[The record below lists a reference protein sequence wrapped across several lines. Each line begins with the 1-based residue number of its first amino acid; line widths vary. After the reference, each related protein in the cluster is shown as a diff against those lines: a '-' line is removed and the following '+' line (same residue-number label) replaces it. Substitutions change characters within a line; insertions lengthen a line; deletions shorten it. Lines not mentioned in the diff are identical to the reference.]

1 MKLNTNLLD
10 LLLYASQ
17 NKTVHFRKEINSEL
31 YDEETYILK
40 AHDIK
45 EFTKDN
51 ILYCNLIIDV
61 ENSNNDIERFV
72 INNIKNMDYSIGESS
87 VNEFRIWM
95 FPTNIGKPKIHSQDY
110 QEEDT
115 KIKESYR
122 LRIYPDQYFLG
133 KIGRSGGI
141 NLRQFMRINPIFIDR
156 DFKRD
161 YDKVFIAMPF
171 KEEKY
176 NEIYRKHIKTQLDK
190 QYLKA
195 VRVDEEHYSG
205 DVMEFVWREINE
217 SAFVIADISTTNPNV
232 LYEIGVAHTLG
243 KHVIILTDGTEEVP
257 FDLKKNRY
265 IEYNMGNLEKLESEI
280 SLVFKKIV
288 KEINYATM
296 NDRQILSGK
305 ELKELGSKLK
315 LSEIFLI
322 QKQFNLA
329 IIMKQEN
336 DLIKEF
342 RETGSL
348 GQSVYLDNNKLIID
362 LSLYNKKN
370 LAFTIDISNSK
381 YVEILNDIV
390 EGKAVCE
397 IYVIN
402 DNLSDMSIKRILD
415 SDMAKLQLSRQL
427 QMLE

>member
-1 MKLNTNLLD
+1 MKLDTNALD
-10 LLLYASQ
+10 LFLYAAQ
-17 NKTVHFRKEINSEL
+17 NKTIYFRKEINSQL
-31 YDEETYILK
+31 YDEEAYILK
-40 AHDIK
+40 SHDIK
-45 EFTKDN
+45 EFTKDS
-51 ILYCNLIIDV
+51 ILYSNLIIDV
-61 ENSNNDIERFV
+61 QNSNKDIERIV
-72 INNIKNMDYSIGESS
+72 INNIKNMDYSIGENS
-87 VNEFRIWM
+87 VNEFRIWI
-95 FPTNIGKPKIHSQDY
+95 FPINIGKPKIHSQAY

-115 KIKESYR
+115 NIKASYR
-122 LRIYPDQYFLG
+122 LRIYPDLYFLDNS
-133 KIGRSGGI
+133 GRSGGI
-141 NLRQFMRINPIFIDR
+141 ELIQFMRINPIFIDR

-176 NEIYRKHIKTQLDK
+176 TEIYRNHIKTQLDK
-190 QYLKA
+190 MYLKA
-195 VRVDEEHYSG
+195 VRVDDEHYSG

-217 SAFVIADISTTNPNV
+217 SAFVIAEISTTNPNV

-265 IEYNMGNLEKLESEI
+265 IEYNMDNLEKLESEI
-280 SLVFKKIV
+280 SLVVENIV
-288 KEINYATM
+288 KEINYATI

-315 LSEIFLI
+315 LFETVII

-329 IIMKQEN
+329 LIMKQEN

-342 RETGSL
+342 RETESL
-348 GQSVYLDNNKLIID
+348 GQSVYLDNNKLIVD
-362 LSLYNKKN
+362 LSLYNEKN
-370 LAFTIDISNSK
+370 LAFTIDLSNSEYIK
-381 YVEILNDIV
+381 ILNDIV

-415 SDMAKLQLSRQL
+415 SDMTKLQLSRQL
-427 QMLE
+427 RMIE